1 MGNAKDDVGDA
12 RLELLPDNGV
22 FAVSNFKAGKYA
34 EMLLICVVIGHLKHS
49 HMCVVLII
57 KGMALLFCT
66 VNYASKTS
74 HFESEHSSFMDKG
87 LKPLH

>member
-49 HMCVVLII
+49 HMCVVL
-57 KGMALLFCT
+57 KRMALLFCT
-66 VNYASKTS
+66 VNYTSKTS
-74 HFESEHSSFMDKG
+74 HFESTENSSFMDKG